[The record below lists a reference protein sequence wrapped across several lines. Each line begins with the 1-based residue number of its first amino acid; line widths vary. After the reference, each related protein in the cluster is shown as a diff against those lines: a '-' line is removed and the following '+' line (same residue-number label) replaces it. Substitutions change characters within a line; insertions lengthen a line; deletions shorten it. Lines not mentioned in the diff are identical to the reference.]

1 MDDFLKEGLLHPHKD
16 PTQKGFLKHFAAW
29 LLEDDLPFDS
39 GESLGIARLFRY
51 LQVRFQ
57 LPTDTTVRN
66 ELARIYSELHAEVV
80 KELSVRVLL

>member
-51 LQVRFQ
+51 LQV
-57 LPTDTTVRN
+57 
-66 ELARIYSELHAEVV
+66 
-80 KELSVRVLL
+80 